1 METTMQTS
9 EIMVINRLDT
19 STAFA
24 ATIDSNQGVFIP
36 AKVAASLDV
45 QVGERFTAILIEN
58 TAHPDK
64 TPWMAIRI
72 VRIDPA
78 KNVQALDDLAR
89 LILSDLAD
97 SGRATVEEVA
107 AFINY
112 PVASVVSKMQEMA
125 RGGMIKRK
133 TFYALD
139 EADFYDGDDE

>member
-1 METTMQTS
+1 MQTS

-24 ATIDSNQGVFIP
+24 ATIDSNEGVFIP

-58 TAHPDK
+58 TAHPNK
-64 TPWMAIRI
+64 TRWMAIRI
-72 VRIDPA
+72 VRIDPD

-89 LILSDLAD
+89 MILSDLGD
-97 SGRATVEEVA
+97 CGSATVEEVA
-107 AFINY
+107 ASINY

-133 TFYALD
+133 TFYAID
-139 EADFYDGDDE
+139 EADFYDGDQE

>member
-1 METTMQTS
+1 MQTS

-89 LILSDLAD
+89 LILSDLD
-97 SGRATVEEVA
+97 VWRSATVEEVA
-107 AFINY
+107 DSINY

>member
-1 METTMQTS
+1 MQTS

-112 PVASVVSKMQEMA
+112 PIASVVSKMQEMA

-139 EADFYDGDDE
+139 EADFYDGDE

>member
-1 METTMQTS
+1 MQTS

-78 KNVQALDDLAR
+78 KNAQALDDLAR
-89 LILSDLAD
+89 MILSDLAD
-97 SGRATVEEVA
+97 CGRATVEEVA
-107 AFINY
+107 ASINY
-112 PVASVVSKMQEMA
+112 PIASVVSKMQEMA

>member
-1 METTMQTS
+1 MQTS

-78 KNVQALDDLAR
+78 KNAQALDDLAR
-89 LILSDLAD
+89 MILSDLAD
-97 SGRATVEEVA
+97 CGRATVEEVA
-107 AFINY
+107 ASINY
-112 PVASVVSKMQEMA
+112 PIASVVSKMQEMA

-139 EADFYDGDDE
+139 EADFYDGDEE

>member
-1 METTMQTS
+1 MQTS

-72 VRIDPA
+72 VRIDPD
-78 KNVQALDDLAR
+78 KNVQILDDLAR
-89 LILSDLAD
+89 MILSDLAD
-97 SGRATVEEVA
+97 CGRASVEEVA
-107 AFINY
+107 ASINY
-112 PVASVVSKMQEMA
+112 PIASVVSKMQEMA

-139 EADFYDGDDE
+139 EADFYDGDEE

>member
-1 METTMQTS
+1 MQTS

-72 VRIDPA
+72 VRIDPD
-78 KNVQALDDLAR
+78 KNAQALDDLAR
-89 LILSDLAD
+89 MILSDLAD
-97 SGRATVEEVA
+97 CGRATVEEIA
-107 AFINY
+107 ASINY
-112 PVASVVSKMQEMA
+112 PVTSVVSKMQEMA

>member
-1 METTMQTS
+1 MQTS

-89 LILSDLAD
+89 LILSDLD
-97 SGRATVEEVA
+97 VWRSATVEEVA
-107 AFINY
+107 DSINY

-139 EADFYDGDDE
+139 EADFHDGDDE

>member
-1 METTMQTS
+1 MQTS

-58 TAHPDK
+58 TAHSDK

-72 VRIDPA
+72 VRIDPD
-78 KNVQALDDLAR
+78 KNVQILDDLAR
-89 LILSDLAD
+89 WILSDLAD
-97 SGRATVEEVA
+97 GGRASVEDIA
-107 AFINY
+107 ASINY
-112 PVASVVSKMQEMA
+112 PVSSVVSKMQEMA

>member
-1 METTMQTS
+1 MQTS